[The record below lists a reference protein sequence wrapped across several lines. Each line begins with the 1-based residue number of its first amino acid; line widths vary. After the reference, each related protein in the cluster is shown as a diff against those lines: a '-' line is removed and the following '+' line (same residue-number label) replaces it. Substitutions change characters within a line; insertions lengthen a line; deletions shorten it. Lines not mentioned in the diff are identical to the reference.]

1 MLNVIRT
8 AAQATDVSDGIRLE
22 LAPLLSLYGRN
33 RRLSLRVERLPDRAR
48 LSRGRNNGDRS
59 WSLMREDLDDL
70 HYLPPDGLKSGH
82 TLAIRII
89 NLDTDDGA
97 TLAVLEFPVSPN
109 PQQSPGRGWGGGPE
123 IVDDPE
129 LARLREE
136 CSRVKDALGL
146 REQELAE
153 ARQEIER
160 ARAEVLGQE
169 KALAADRAA
178 WQSEREGLR
187 AGDPE
192 LPRLREECLR
202 MAAALDTRERE
213 LTDARRQ
220 IEHTRGEAAKQENAL
235 SEARL
240 AWQSE
245 LDSRLALS
253 YAETSSRL
261 EASRAA
267 WQSELNIR
275 IEESRAR
282 WQRDAEVALTRAKEA
297 WKAEEASRLAQAE
310 AQWREQSAHVLAEA
324 RTQAAQTESALARA
338 EAEAA
343 RMSGDGI
350 ALRRLREE
358 LAEVNASLGA
368 RVRELAAARQSLEQA
383 RAEGLR
389 GKSELAAARA
399 AWQAEMERRLTE
411 VRAESEAKRDM
422 SGAEGPTEDHIEKT
436 RERWRQESEAALA
449 RAQESWKA
457 QEAVRFACAQAEW
470 REQSAR
476 SLADSAARLEKLET
490 ALARAQAH
498 ALQESTDTVELRR
511 VRDELA
517 ETRAVMLDREARL
530 SQARLE
536 MKRARERWKAESELA
551 LKSAH
556 EAWKAE
562 EAYRIS
568 VLRGDWQKDIR
579 ISRDKRE
586 TEESVQPRNTRRLV
600 LDGCFAAALAVAV
613 VVLYPTIAP
622 MLAEYWPDAFA
633 QATSDASVAAQPAV
647 HPAHPAAPLPVPPQK
662 VDVTVHAA
670 NVRATPS
677 ASAEIVTMLAR
688 GSKVTPLEQRG
699 SWVRIQ
705 SARGNQTR
713 QGWVYSAYL
722 KDASGS

>member
-1 MLNVIRT
+1 
-8 AAQATDVSDGIRLE
+8 
-22 LAPLLSLYGRN
+22 
-33 RRLSLRVERLPDRAR
+33 
-48 LSRGRNNGDRS
+48 
-59 WSLMREDLDDL
+59 MREDLDDL
-70 HYLPPDGLKSGH
+70 RYLPPDGLKSGH

-97 TLAVLEFPVSPN
+97 TLAVLEFPVSAHA
-109 PQQSPGRGWGGGPE
+109 QRGPKRVWDGAPE

-129 LARLREE
+129 LLRLREE
-136 CSRVKDALGL
+136 CSRVKDVLGQ

-153 ARQEIER
+153 ARREIEY
-160 ARAEVLGQE
+160 ARAE
-169 KALAADRAA
+169 ALRHEIALSEARSA
-178 WQSEREGLR
+178 WQSE
-187 AGDPE
+187 GDSPSVPDPDV
-192 LPRLREECLR
+192 LRLREECSR
-202 MAAALDTRERE
+202 IKAVLDQRERDLDDSRLE
-213 LTDARRQ
+213 VEHARAEASKQRDVLATARR
-220 IEHTRGEAAKQENAL
+220 
-235 SEARL
+235 

-245 LDSRLALS
+245 LDGRLADS
-253 YAETSSRL
+253 YAETTSRL

-267 WQSELNIR
+267 WQTELNIR
-275 IEESRAR
+275 IEEARAR
-282 WQRDAEVALTRAKEA
+282 WQRDAEAALTRTKDA
-297 WKAEEASRLAQAE
+297 WKAEEAHRLAEAE
-310 AQWREQSAHVLAEA
+310 AQWREQAAQALAEA

-358 LAEVNASLGA
+358 LAEVNASLSA
-368 RVRELAAARQSLEQA
+368 RVRELAEARQCLEQA

-399 AWQAEMERRLTE
+399 AWQAEMDRRLME
-411 VRAESEAKRDM
+411 ARAEGEAMRDL
-422 SGAEGPTEDHIEKT
+422 SGAEASTQARVEAA
-436 RERWRQESEAALA
+436 REQWRQETEAALA

-457 QEAVRFACAQAEW
+457 QEAVRFARAQAEW

-476 SLADSAARLEKLET
+476 SLAESAARLEKVET
-490 ALARAQAH
+490 ALARSQAH
-498 ALQESTDTVELRR
+498 ALHESTDTVELRR
-511 VRDELA
+511 VREELA

-536 MKRARERWKAESELA
+536 MKRARERWKTESELA
-551 LKSAH
+551 LKNAR

-568 VLRGDWQKDIR
+568 VVRGDWQKDIR
-579 ISRDKRE
+579 VSRDRRE
-586 TEESVQPRNTRRLV
+586 TEEEVQPRITRRLL
-600 LDGCFAAALAVAV
+600 LDGCLAAALAVAV
-613 VVLYPTIAP
+613 VVLYPTVAP

-633 QATSDASVAAQPAV
+633 QATSDASLAAQPAV
-647 HPAHPAAPLPVPPQK
+647 HAVRVAAPAPVAPSR
-662 VDVTVHAA
+662 VDITVHAA

-677 ASAEIVTMLAR
+677 ASGAIVTLLTR

-705 SARGNQTR
+705 SASGNQTQ